1 MMVTLK
7 MRTRMET
14 AETVIM
20 RVRSRD
26 ICSGVT
32 TAASTAAAS
41 CVSALTACS
50 SGLLVSIVLQGSE
63 CPSVARN
70 SVSADVCPAPRL
82 RSDCPL
88 CRGVPVRDRGPRHHR
103 PAAAARPATRF
114 YNVLISLVSACL
126 LGVSL

>member
-20 RVRSRD
+20 RVRSRV

-32 TAASTAAAS
+32 TAASTAAS

-50 SGLLVSIVLQGSE
+50 SGLVVSILPVSLLQG
-63 CPSVARN
+63 PSVRVLSVTLYQLTCVRRRGSAPTVRRAAVCRCGTAGRATTAPPPPRPRN
-70 SVSADVCPAPRL
+70 QIL
-82 RSDCPL
+82 
-88 CRGVPVRDRGPRHHR
+88 
-103 PAAAARPATRF
+103 
-114 YNVLISLVSACL
+114 
-126 LGVSL
+126 

>member
-20 RVRSRD
+20 RVRSRV

-32 TAASTAAAS
+32 TAASTAAVAAS

-50 SGLLVSIVLQGSE
+50 SGLVVSILPVSLVQD
-63 CPSVARN
+63 PSVRVLSVVTLYQLTCVRRRGSAPTVRRAAVCRCGTAGRATTAPPPPRPRN
-70 SVSADVCPAPRL
+70 QIL
-82 RSDCPL
+82 
-88 CRGVPVRDRGPRHHR
+88 
-103 PAAAARPATRF
+103 
-114 YNVLISLVSACL
+114 
-126 LGVSL
+126 

>member
-20 RVRSRD
+20 RVRSRV

-32 TAASTAAAS
+32 TAASTAAAAAS

-50 SGLLVSIVLQGSE
+50 SGLVVSILPVSLVQD
-63 CPSVARN
+63 PSVRVLSVILCQLTCVRRRGSAPTVRYAAVCRCGTAGRATTAPPPPRPRN
-70 SVSADVCPAPRL
+70 QIL
-82 RSDCPL
+82 
-88 CRGVPVRDRGPRHHR
+88 
-103 PAAAARPATRF
+103 
-114 YNVLISLVSACL
+114 
-126 LGVSL
+126 

>member
-20 RVRSRD
+20 RVRSRV

-32 TAASTAAAS
+32 TAASTAAVAAS

-50 SGLLVSIVLQGSE
+50 SGLVVSILPVSLVQGSE
-63 CPSVARN
+63 CPSAERN

-103 PAAAARPATRF
+103 PAAAAAPQPDS
-114 YNVLISLVSACL
+114 VMS
-126 LGVSL
+126 